1 MASYDDLL
9 NKANNY
15 VANYNPNETANMN
28 DTRLTNIETQ
38 RQNAL
43 SNTTNTYNNM
53 INNTDQFYNRQSQIA
68 QDYAN
73 KQQELQNAQTEQSI
87 KEINQQREK
96 TERDYQKEQRGA
108 YSDYQKQINEYGVNA
123 EVMASRGLSNTGYAE
138 SSKVSMYNAYQNR
151 VATARQALQDSL
163 LGFQNM
169 IAQARLNN
177 STKLAD
183 IAYNLAQQQA
193 QYALQGFQYKNTL
206 IESRENRL
214 ENIENRYDTRYNNML
229 SQLNTEIAQRQN
241 AYNTYANVI
250 TQERQRQQ
258 EQEQYERN
266 LAWEQEQFRQQ
277 MAYQRERDA
286 ESDRQW
292 QTEYNL
298 KLQQLRASSSGSSRS
313 RSSSGSRG
321 SSSSSSLRVSGD
333 ENSGSSVSKPLSD
346 NDVNNIRNALVSA
359 IKIFQ
364 NSSSQETRERAKND
378 IDKFSDL
385 IYQLKNSGKISDE
398 NAESLVRLIP

>member
-1 MASYDDLL
+1 MAAYDDLL
-9 NKANNY
+9 NQANNY

-28 DTRLTNIETQ
+28 DTRLTNIESQ

-43 SNTTNTYNNM
+43 TNTTNTYNDM
-53 INNTDQFYNRQSQIA
+53 INNTDQFYERQSQIA

-96 TERDYQKEQRGA
+96 TERDYQKEQRGSYA
-108 YSDYQKQINEYGVNA
+108 DYQKQINEYGVNA
-123 EVMASRGLSNTGYAE
+123 ETMAARGLSNTGYAE

-206 IESRENRL
+206 IENREDRL
-214 ENIENRYDTRYNNML
+214 ENIENRYDTKYNNML
-229 SQLNTEIAQRQN
+229 GQLNTEIAQRQN
-241 AYNTYANVI
+241 TYNNYTNVI

-258 EQEQYERN
+258 QQEQYERNLAWEQEQYERN
-266 LAWEQEQFRQQ
+266 MAWEQEQFRQQ
-277 MAYQRERDA
+277 MAYQRERDE

-292 QTEYNL
+292 REEYNL
-298 KLQQLRASSSGSSRS
+298 KLQQLNASKA
-313 RSSSGSRG
+313 RSSSSN
-321 SSSSSSLRVSGD
+321 SSSSRVSSNTTQVAQDNGPTSAQD
-333 ENSGSSVSKPLSD
+333 IINNVKIVQGPGVSET
-346 NDVNNIRNALVSA
+346 
-359 IKIFQ
+359 IK
-364 NSSSQETRERAKND
+364 D
-378 IDKFSDL
+378 G
-385 IYQLKNSGKISDE
+385 YSGKTFKTVKQLLAYYGYGVS
-398 NAESLVRLIP
+398 